1 MELVLSTAQA
11 SEHLALQQ
19 FDLCFFPSSE
29 LLKSACAAS
38 HPFILPQQIPPNVC
52 LHHLLTD

>member
-29 LLKSACAAS
+29 LLKSACAAHTPS
-38 HPFILPQQIPPNVC
+38 SCPYKFPQMSASTIC
-52 LHHLLTD
+52 